1 MPEADN
7 KQSAKPEEEGAA
19 ASPTQ
24 EEEQMPEKPTPKI
37 DTSKDLWQNI
47 AANVKDHVVESSDQ
61 TVLVCG
67 AGGSGKTSIV
77 QRMLKSAADEK
88 PKPTT
93 ALEYC
98 YGKREERNV
107 TQIVH
112 FWELAH
118 GSDLAQ
124 LGDVVITPE
133 NIHQAMAII
142 VVDCANPGTAWAS
155 ATYWLKRLDSRV
167 TEIFEKMR
175 AKGSGTPDKL
185 MTRARRRLG
194 GEDHPDLEKLRLL
207 GIPVVIVASRLD
219 KMVSD
224 TVKTKVFVRTM
235 RFLAHMY
242 GASIV
247 FTSRQERE
255 ANKMRALLNHMIFDT
270 PFDLKTMNTDSDK
283 GGVVVAAGHDL
294 FSDIGDPAPTSAPN
308 FTPSG
313 DAALDRWKA
322 PFDEAFPPR
331 AVEASREDDE
341 FKAKLYDSEK
351 GFGEVAVDQM
361 RKLKDSEL
369 DQYRRAASKK
379 ASESRNKDKDDN

>member
-1 MPEADN
+1 MAEAE
-7 KQSAKPEEEGAA
+7 KQPAKPDEATAEEDAVL
-19 ASPTQ
+19 
-24 EEEQMPEKPTPKI
+24 EKPTPKI
-37 DTSKDLWQNI
+37 DPAKDLWQNI
-47 AANVKDHVVESSDQ
+47 SANVKDHVVESSDQ

-67 AGGSGKTSIV
+67 ASGSGKTSIV

-88 PKPTT
+88 PKATT

-124 LGDVVITPE
+124 LSDVVITPE
-133 NIHQAMAII
+133 NVHQAMACI
-142 VVDCANPGTAWAS
+142 VVDCANPGTAWQS
-155 ATYWLKRLDSRV
+155 VTFWLKRLDARIS
-167 TEIFEKMR
+167 EIFEKMR
-175 AKGSGTPDKL
+175 AKGSSTPDKL
-185 MTRARRRLG
+185 MARARRRLG
-194 GEDHPDLEKLRLL
+194 GDEHPDQDKLRLL
-207 GIPVVIVASRLD
+207 GIPIVIIGSRLD

-224 TVKTKVFVRTM
+224 TVKTKLFVRTM
-235 RFLAHMY
+235 RFLAHLY
-242 GASIV
+242 GASVI

-255 ANKMRALLNHMIFDT
+255 ANKMRALLNHMIFEM
-270 PFDLKTMNTDSDK
+270 PFDLKTMNTDPDK

-294 FSDIGDPAPTSAPN
+294 FSDIGDPTPTSSAN
-308 FTPSG
+308 FSPSG
-313 DAALDRWKA
+313 DASLDRWKA

-331 AVEASREDDE
+331 AVEASREDEE
-341 FKAKLYDSEK
+341 FKAKLFDAEK